1 VSQDL
6 RSARSLPGGRALCC
20 GGAVRIG
27 ILGSGQV
34 GRALARGWTAHGL
47 EVRIGTRQDVVE
59 DLPVGPPADVVAGA
73 DLVVLAVR
81 GDAAVELV
89 TSLASPLEG
98 RVLVDATNPLATSGG
113 APTLFVGTT
122 DSLGERVQ
130 RAAPGA
136 RVVKAYNTVGNALM
150 VDPQL
155 PGGPPTM
162 FLAGDDPAAKDV
174 VAGLLRDTGW
184 DVADLGG
191 LAASRWLEAMCMAW
205 VAYGAAHGTWDH
217 AFKLLRAGG

>member
-1 VSQDL
+1 M
-6 RSARSLPGGRALCC
+6 
-20 GGAVRIG
+20 RIA

-34 GRALARGWTAHGL
+34 GQALARGWTTHGHD
-47 EVRIGTRQDVVE
+47 VVIGTRQESVAE
-59 DLPVGPPADVVAGA
+59 LPVAAPADAVRGA

-81 GDAAVELV
+81 GTAAADLAG
-89 TSLASPLEG
+89 SLAAELDG
-98 RVLVDATNPLATSGG
+98 TVLVDATNPLHFSAGPPS
-113 APTLFVGTT
+113 LFVGTT
-122 DSLGERVQ
+122 DSLGEQVQ

-162 FLAGDDPAAKDV
+162 LIAGDDAAAKDV
-174 VAGLLRDTGW
+174 VTGLLRDTGW

-191 LAASRWLEAMCMAW
+191 ITASRWLEALCMAW
-205 VAYGAAHGTWDH
+205 VSYGAAQGRWDH
-217 AFKLLRAGG
+217 AFKLLRGDVAATGGGS